1 MSYGHLGRRVDAE
14 LQLRLL
20 AVGEGLALN
29 EEGGATVGELPDVIE
44 DKVDVIL
51 ARRADL
57 VHHGGLQAQEDDP
70 GKRKSAQFNFR
81 TSLFQI
87 DQIGFKILTLR
98 SPGPVFAGASYTEE
112 GGEVYVIRLAGV
124 GHKQLAFGL
133 LKGVNHMVSDL
144 VLGVN

>member
-29 EEGGATVGELPDVIE
+29 EEGGATVGGLPDVIE

-87 DQIGFKILTLR
+87 QIK
-98 SPGPVFAGASYTEE
+98 SA
-112 GGEVYVIRLAGV
+112 
-124 GHKQLAFGL
+124 
-133 LKGVNHMVSDL
+133 LKC
-144 VLGVN
+144 

>member
-20 AVGEGLALN
+20 VVGEGLALN

-70 GKRKSAQFNFR
+70 GKRNLIYHR
-81 TSLFQI
+81 
-87 DQIGFKILTLR
+87 LT
-98 SPGPVFAGASYTEE
+98 
-112 GGEVYVIRLAGV
+112 RL
-124 GHKQLAFGL
+124 HTFD
-133 LKGVNHMVSDL
+133 DL
-144 VLGVN
+144 PN

>member
-1 MSYGHLGRRVDAE
+1 M
-14 LQLRLL
+14 
-20 AVGEGLALN
+20 
-29 EEGGATVGELPDVIE
+29 
-44 DKVDVIL
+44 
-51 ARRADL
+51 
-57 VHHGGLQAQEDDP
+57 
-70 GKRKSAQFNFR
+70 
-81 TSLFQI
+81 
-87 DQIGFKILTLR
+87 LTLR

>member
-29 EEGGATVGELPDVIE
+29 EDGGEAGDGATVGELPDVIE

-51 ARRADL
+51 AHRADL

-87 DQIGFKILTLR
+87 QIK
-98 SPGPVFAGASYTEE
+98 SA
-112 GGEVYVIRLAGV
+112 
-124 GHKQLAFGL
+124 
-133 LKGVNHMVSDL
+133 LKF
-144 VLGVN
+144 